1 MKHYFVLTIIFAS
14 ISISLAAQTTSLP
27 SIQSQLDAMFAGL
40 DKTKVPTGFLW
51 DKAANIV
58 EPEGYD
64 GSALSDSNLV
74 NLQVFHDILYSLNAA
89 SVGADTLDRTLI
101 LSSLESPS
109 SSNSLAVGSNHI

>member
-51 DKAANIV
+51 DK
-58 EPEGYD
+58 
-64 GSALSDSNLV
+64 S
-74 NLQVFHDILYSLNAA
+74 
-89 SVGADTLDRTLI
+89 
-101 LSSLESPS
+101 
-109 SSNSLAVGSNHI
+109 